1 MKSVFPVDEPP
12 SKITLTYTTL
22 IVLLFLV
29 ACQYKKE
36 THTTKTTVMAIQGP
50 TILSKTDVIACS
62 IPPKKSSKRKKIYLT
77 FDDGPNKG
85 TRTVLDIMKE
95 EQIPATFFL
104 VGEHAI
110 GSTEQKEL
118 MDSLRSL
125 QTIELC
131 NHSYSHAHNKFD
143 KFYMR
148 PDSVLADFDK
158 ARAILQLDCMTAR
171 TPGRNIWRIDSIY
184 GTDIRSSK
192 AAADTLQKYG
202 YKLVGWDME
211 WHFEP
216 KTMQLTKTATQ
227 LKMQIDSLFIRNKV
241 KQENHLVILAHDQA
255 YRSPSNIEELQK
267 LVRNLKQDD
276 NYELELIR
284 NYPGLSKN

>member
-12 SKITLTYTTL
+12 SKLAFTYTTL
-22 IVLLFLV
+22 IVILFLA

-36 THTTKTTVMAIQGP
+36 AHNANSVTTYKDAAVDSASDI
-50 TILSKTDVIACS
+50 IACS
-62 IPPKKSSKRKKIYLT
+62 IPAKPVSKKKKIYLT

-104 VGEHAI
+104 VGQHAI
-110 GSTEQKEL
+110 GSAEQKEL
-118 MDSLRSL
+118 MDSLRNL
-125 QTIELC
+125 HTIELC
-131 NHSYSHAHNKFD
+131 NHSFSHAHNKFD
-143 KFYMR
+143 KFYTR
-148 PDSVLADFDK
+148 PDSVRADFDK
-158 ARAILQLDCMTAR
+158 ARAVLQLTCMTAR
-171 TPGRNIWRIDSIY
+171 TPGRNIWRIDSIN
-184 GTDIRSSK
+184 GTDIKNSK

-216 KTMQLTKTATQ
+216 KTMQLTKSATE
-227 LKMQIDSLFIRNKV
+227 LKMQIDSLFMRNKV

-267 LVRNLKQDD
+267 LVRSLKQDD
-276 NYELELIR
+276 NYELELIK
-284 NYPGLSKN
+284 NYPGLSSN

>member
-1 MKSVFPVDEPP
+1 MKSVSPVDEPP
-12 SKITLTYTTL
+12 SSLPFTYATL
-22 IVLLFLV
+22 IVLLFLA

-36 THTTKTTVMAIQGP
+36 THTTPTTPVIKDS
-50 TILSKTDVIACS
+50 TILSRTDIISCS
-62 IPPKKSSKRKKIYLT
+62 IPANKASKRKKIYLT

-143 KFYMR
+143 KFYMQ
-148 PDSVLADFDK
+148 PDSVLADFNK
-158 ARAILQLDCMTAR
+158 ARAVLQLNCMTAR
-171 TPGRNIWRIDSIY
+171 TPGRNIWRIDSIN
-184 GTDIRSSK
+184 GTDIKASK

-202 YKLVGWDME
+202 YQLVGWDME

-216 KTMQLTKTATQ
+216 RTMQLTQTAIE
-227 LKMQIDSLFIRNKV
+227 LKMQIDSLFARNKV

-267 LVRNLKQDD
+267 LVRNLKQDA
-276 NYELELIR
+276 NYDLELIR
-284 NYPGLSKN
+284 DYPGLSKN

>member
-1 MKSVFPVDEPP
+1 MKAVFPADEPP
-12 SKITLTYTTL
+12 SKLTFTYTTL
-22 IVLLFLV
+22 IVLIFLT
-29 ACQYKKE
+29 ACQYKKNM
-36 THTTKTTVMAIQGP
+36 HTTDTVMIPKDPAV
-50 TILSKTDVIACS
+50 LSKSETVACS
-62 IPPKKSSKRKKIYLT
+62 IPPKQLSKKKKIYLT

-104 VGEHAI
+104 VGEHAV

-118 MDSLRSL
+118 MDSLRNL

-131 NHSYSHAHNKFD
+131 NHSYSHAHNRFD
-143 KFYMR
+143 KFYMQ

-158 ARAILQLDCMTAR
+158 ARAILQLNCMTAR
-171 TPGRNIWRIDSIY
+171 TPGRNIWRIDSIN
-184 GTDIRSSK
+184 GTDIKASR

-216 KTMQLTKTATQ
+216 KTMQLTKTAAE
-227 LKMQIDSLFIRNKV
+227 LKMQIDSLFLRNKV
-241 KQENHLVILAHDQA
+241 KQENHLVLLAHDQA
-255 YRSPSNIEELQK
+255 YRSASNIEELQK
-267 LVRNLKQDD
+267 LVRDLKQDD
-276 NYELELIR
+276 NYELELIK

>member
-12 SKITLTYTTL
+12 SKLTLTYATL
-22 IVLLFLV
+22 IVFFFLA

-36 THTTKTTVMAIQGP
+36 THTTTTATPIKVPA
-50 TILSKTDVIACS
+50 ILSKAEIISCS
-62 IPPKKSSKRKKIYLT
+62 IPPKKASKRKKIYLT

-85 TRTVLDIMKE
+85 TRTVLDIMKA

-158 ARAILQLDCMTAR
+158 ARTILQLNCMTAR
-171 TPGRNIWRIDSIY
+171 TPGRNIWRIDSIN
-184 GTDIRSSK
+184 GTDIKASR

-216 KTMQLTKTATQ
+216 KTMQLTKTATE

-276 NYELELIR
+276 NYELELIK

>member
-12 SKITLTYTTL
+12 SKLACTYTTL
-22 IVLLFLV
+22 LVLLFLA

-36 THTTKTTVMAIQGP
+36 THTATTAPILRDSA
-50 TILSKTDVIACS
+50 ILSKTGIIACS
-62 IPPKKSSKRKKIYLT
+62 IPPKKLSKRKKIYLT

-110 GSTEQKEL
+110 GSAEQKEL

-143 KFYMR
+143 KFYMQ

-171 TPGRNIWRIDSIY
+171 TPGRNIWRIDSIN
-184 GTDIRSSK
+184 GTDIKTSR

-202 YKLVGWDME
+202 YKLIGWDME

-216 KTMQLTKTATQ
+216 KTMQLTKTATE
-227 LKMQIDSLFIRNKV
+227 LKMQIDSLFTRNKV

-267 LVRNLKQDD
+267 LVRSLKQDD
-276 NYELELIR
+276 NYELELIK